1 MSVCKNVCL
10 LLFCFGQ
17 LWAIF
22 RKDIFFS
29 CAPGRWPGV
38 QLYILG
44 MSLSES
50 ESWKCQKVENICQ
63 YRCQDSGIWHGA
75 SLGTLIKIQKEP
87 IWRTMWGPCFDHKN
101 ARFHVKTMF
110 WPYRAILKAISWK
123 EGYIVT
129 HQCELWCGT
138 SLQGWLYVVRN
149 PISYAQANRSL

>member
-1 MSVCKNVCL
+1 MLNSIYIIYKAVMSVCKNVCL

-75 SLGTLIKIQKEP
+75 SLGKFIMIQEEP
-87 IWRTMWGPCFDHKN
+87 IWRTKLRPCLGHK
-101 ARFHVKTMF
+101 
-110 WPYRAILKAISWK
+110 RAIFWLFLWK
-123 EGYIVT
+123 GATGYTEHYKIW
-129 HQCELWCGT
+129 HGKCEDHF
-138 SLQGWLYVVRN
+138 
-149 PISYAQANRSL
+149 